1 MFNKSHLVIIM
12 IIISKLAQAEQCVP
26 AYEYIPYASMT
37 KSGSENDERT
47 GQYQRVSP
55 DGRYVLR
62 SDSGSHLGSVTLLEI
77 KKSTSKNQF
86 EAYAYKTPLANEA
99 YALLSTFR
107 FVVDVSGQH
116 HKISDIKSNGKNSQP
131 YFKAGESGWYA
142 ASTEL
147 PGGTDAAFKIRSI
160 AWPNNNASTGFNRGS
175 DMGKGI
181 LYMSETDMI
190 KDNGK
195 YKVKNEKRYKLCE
208 NLEKSEGTIFF
219 QPMISPSGQFL
230 SAMPTNPKGGEPTMR
245 IYKILDNGRCEK
257 VDDLGKVS
265 QKAALGLESSG
276 QIPPVMWSGPMI
288 ANDHKTNL
296 PVNGLYVRD
305 PELGLNFYLGDDK
318 KSFQPVGFPN
328 MTKDGRIV
336 VSATWKNCS
345 LNSANKEVCSDSR
358 GIVRLDPNQS
368 TEVKNYKAK
377 GQKSASWFKKCI
389 TTTDV
394 IKVEK
399 EQNQIYGFDL
409 PSTVTKDAEKVAQ

>member
-1 MFNKSHLVIIM
+1 MFNTKYLILFFM
-12 IIISKLAQAEQCVP
+12 LISNLADAEQCVP

-62 SDSGSHLGSVTLLEI
+62 SDSGAHLGSVTLLEI
-77 KKSTSKNQF
+77 KKSASKNQL

-116 HKISDIKSNGKNSQP
+116 HKISDIKSNGKNSKS

-147 PGGTDAAFKIRSI
+147 PSGTDNAFKIRSI

-181 LYMSETDMI
+181 LYMSETDII
-190 KDNGK
+190 KEGGS
-195 YKVKNEKRYKLCE
+195 YKIKNEVRYKLCE
-208 NLEKSEGTIFF
+208 NLENSEGAIFF

-245 IYKILDNGRCEK
+245 IYKILDSGRCEK
-257 VDDLGKVS
+257 IDDLGKVS
-265 QKAALGLESSG
+265 QKAALGLESNG
-276 QIPPVMWSGPMI
+276 KAPPVMWSGPI
-288 ANDHKTNL
+288 LVGDRKANS
-296 PVNGLYVRD
+296 PANGLYVRD

-345 LNSANKEVCSDSR
+345 LNAAGKEVCSDSR

-368 TEVKNYKAK
+368 ADVLKYKSK
-377 GQKSASWFKKCI
+377 GNKSASWFKKCVS
-389 TTTDV
+389 TVDV
-394 IKVEK
+394 LNIEK

-409 PSTVTKDAEKVAQ
+409 PSTVINEGEKAAQ